1 MAKQYSRA
9 ERNAWMQARLAAE
22 RARGIR
28 GSVKPLPEPS
38 ALSKSI
44 AKGLSRGAQP
54 KAAAPKATLAP
65 PKAGH
70 NFNRFRRPIVADASD
85 SECFSDLRY
94 SPKDGGVFATFRRD
108 QSQYFYPM
116 DRSEA
121 RQWFGD
127 DLGRYFNEV
136 LR

>member
-1 MAKQYSRA
+1 MQMAKQYSQA
-9 ERNAWMQARLAAE
+9 EKNAWMQARLAAE

-44 AKGLSRGAQP
+44 AKGLSRGL
-54 KAAAPKATLAP
+54 PKATAPTPAP

-70 NFNRFRRPIVADASD
+70 NRRPLVAPAAD

-94 SPKDGGVFATFRRD
+94 SPTAGGVFATFRRD

-116 DRSEA
+116 DRGEA
-121 RQWFGD
+121 REWFGD
-127 DLGRYFNEV
+127 ESLGKFFNAEV
-136 LR
+136 R